1 MLRKAILDPYSLL
14 HARGVPLA
22 VPGRHDSH
30 TLRRNDAGASGK
42 CGDPR
47 APARNRTYP
56 YGAPR
61 TKKLPECESGRSTD
75 SDMA

>member
-1 MLRKAILDPYSLL
+1 M
-14 HARGVPLA
+14 A

-30 TLRRNDAGASGK
+30 TLRWNDAGAPAK